1 MLVILADYLAQFVN
15 FFSVFQ
21 YLTLRAILAV
31 VTALIISWIFGPKV
45 IDWLNSMQL
54 EQAIRDDGPQ
64 THLEKNGT
72 PTMGGALIILS
83 IFITTF
89 LWADLSNKYIWIV
102 LITVFGFGLI
112 GWLDDYKKVVE
123 KSPKGIS
130 ARSKIFFLGFRAAWV
145 QQHVWNF
152 CFGS

>member
-31 VTALIISWIFGPKV
+31 VTALVISWIFGPKV

-83 IFITTF
+83 IFITTL
-89 LWADLSNKYIWIV
+89 LWADLGNKYIWIV

-123 KSPKGIS
+123 KRYNCI
-130 ARSKIFFLGFRAAWV
+130 KI
-145 QQHVWNF
+145 NI
-152 CFGS
+152 

>member
-31 VTALIISWIFGPKV
+31 VTALVISWIFGPKV
-45 IDWLNSMQL
+45 INWLNSMQL

-83 IFITTF
+83 IFISTF
-89 LWADLSNKYIWIV
+89 LWADLGNKYI
-102 LITVFGFGLI
+102 
-112 GWLDDYKKVVE
+112 
-123 KSPKGIS
+123 
-130 ARSKIFFLGFRAAWV
+130 
-145 QQHVWNF
+145 
-152 CFGS
+152 